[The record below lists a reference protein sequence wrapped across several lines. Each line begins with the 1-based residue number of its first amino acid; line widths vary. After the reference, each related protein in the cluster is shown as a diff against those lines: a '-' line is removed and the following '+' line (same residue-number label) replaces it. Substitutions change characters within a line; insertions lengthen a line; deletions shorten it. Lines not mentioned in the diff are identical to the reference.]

1 MNGSNSVREVM
12 TREYVGVSESDG
24 LAETGRLLR
33 EERADGAVVLRGND
47 PVGTVSVGDV
57 LDQLLAVE
65 NPTTDTVSDAME
77 STVPRIDVDDHV
89 ESAADQL
96 LSSSV
101 SLLVVLDERGDVAG
115 VITKDDLVRCVALS
129 RDAETNNTN
138 LEPARTESATETDAG
153 YSNQGICER
162 CGALTSD
169 LVSFNGQLLCSDCRD
184 V

>member
-1 MNGSNSVREVM
+1 MNESNSVREVM
-12 TREYVGVSESDG
+12 TREFVGVSEADG
-24 LAETGRLLR
+24 LLETGRLLR

-47 PVGTVSVGDV
+47 PVGIVSAEDV
-57 LDQLLAVE
+57 LDQLLDDEA
-65 NPTTDTVSDAME
+65 PDAGAVSDVMD
-77 STVPRIDVDDHV
+77 STVPRIDVDNHI

-101 SLLVVLDERGDVAG
+101 SLLVVFDGSGDIAG
-115 VITKDDLVRCVALS
+115 VVTESDLVRSVALS
-129 RDAETNNTN
+129 RESTAGSEN
-138 LEPARTESATETDAG
+138 LEPARTEGTAEADAG

>member
-1 MNGSNSVREVM
+1 MREVM
-12 TREYVGVSESDG
+12 TREFVGVSEADG

-33 EERADGAVVLRGND
+33 AERADGAVVLRGND
-47 PVGTVSVGDV
+47 PVGTISVGNV
-57 LDQLLAVE
+57 LDQLLDADAHE
-65 NPTTDTVSDAME
+65 DDTVSEAME
-77 STVPRIDVDDHV
+77 STVPQIDVDDHV

-101 SLLVVLDERGDVAG
+101 PLLVVFDGSGDVAG
-115 VITKDDLVRCVALS
+115 VVTESDLVRSVALS
-129 RDAETNNTN
+129 RESTAETEN
-138 LEPARTESATETDAG
+138 LEPARTEGTAESDAG

>member
-1 MNGSNSVREVM
+1 MNDSNSVREVM
-12 TREYVGVSESDG
+12 TREFVGVSEADG
-24 LAETGRLLR
+24 LLETGRLLR

-57 LDQLLAVE
+57 LDQLLDAE
-65 NPTTDTVSDAME
+65 AATDGEVSDAMD
-77 STVPRIDVDDHV
+77 STVPRVDVDDHV

-101 SLLVVLDERGDVAG
+101 SLLVVFDGSGEVAG
-115 VITKDDLVRCVALS
+115 VVTESDLVRSVALS
-129 RDAETNNTN
+129 RESTAGTEN
-138 LEPARTESATETDAG
+138 LEPARTEGTAEPDAG

>member
-1 MNGSNSVREVM
+1 MREVM

-24 LAETGRLLR
+24 AIETGRLLQQ
-33 EERADGAVVLRGND
+33 ERTDGAVVLRGND
-47 PVGTVSVGDV
+47 PVGTVSTGDV
-57 LDQLLAVE
+57 LEQLLETEDPESA
-65 NPTTDTVSDAME
+65 TVRDAMDA
-77 STVPRIDVDDHV
+77 TVPRIDIDDHI

-101 SLLVVLDERGDVAG
+101 SLLIATDESDDVAG
-115 VITKDDLVRCVALS
+115 VITKDDLVRAVALS
-129 RDAETNNTN
+129 RDAEPNNGN
-138 LEPARTESATETDAG
+138 LEPARTEGTAETDAG

-169 LVSFNGQLLCSDCRD
+169 LVSFNGQLLCNDCRD